1 MRAVSARSDSRG
13 LAVRAE
19 LFGNSEQFES
29 TIEGPGDPLASA
41 EEIAEIEAE
50 IAGEVDAI
58 AGDVDRM
65 KIEAATAATAATGA
79 ELIDL
84 RNQVKQARKD
94 GAAIA
99 VAVIKRRLGIF

>member
-1 MRAVSARSDSRG
+1 MRA
-13 LAVRAE
+13 AVRRV
-19 LFGNSEQFES
+19 NDRW
-29 TIEGPGDPLASA
+29 EGDLLASA

-58 AGDVDRM
+58 VGDVDRM
-65 KIEAATAATAATGA
+65 KIEAATTATAATGA

-99 VAVIKRRLGIF
+99 VAVIKRRLGIL

>member
-1 MRAVSARSDSRG
+1 M
-13 LAVRAE
+13 
-19 LFGNSEQFES
+19 
-29 TIEGPGDPLASA
+29 ASA

-58 AGDVDRM
+58 AGDVERM
-65 KIEAATAATAATGA
+65 KIEAATAATASTGA

>member
-1 MRAVSARSDSRG
+1 
-13 LAVRAE
+13 
-19 LFGNSEQFES
+19 
-29 TIEGPGDPLASA
+29 LASA

-58 AGDVDRM
+58 AGDVERM
-65 KIEAATAATAATGA
+65 KIEAATAATASTGA

>member
-1 MRAVSARSDSRG
+1 
-13 LAVRAE
+13 VRAE

-29 TIEGPGDPLASA
+29 TIEGPGDPLASEQEIA
-41 EEIAEIEAE
+41 EAEAAIKAEIEAA

-84 RNQVKQARKD
+84 RNQVRQARKD

>member
-29 TIEGPGDPLASA
+29 TIEGPGDPLASE

-50 IAGEVDAI
+50 IAGEVEAI

-99 VAVIKRRLGIF
+99 VAVIKRRLGIL